1 MVSNST
7 HMMQLF
13 TLNFEE
19 IIWTWD
25 EPLTVGSNCHSNT
38 QRLDDLQLFNVEH
51 LIIPDQSATSAIL
64 WSGPWNAATLP
75 HVNMITAGALSCRQ
89 SHPVYGSAAIRQLS
103 LSTSPYC
110 GTHISS
116 TQPESAAS
124 GVPTSTSTISK
135 KKSTQVT
142 QHNTPRL

>member
-1 MVSNST
+1 
-7 HMMQLF
+7 MMQL
-13 TLNFEE
+13 LMLKFEE
-19 IIWTWD
+19 IVWIW

-38 QRLDDLQLFNVEH
+38 QRLDDLQLFKVEH

-64 WSGPWNAATLP
+64 WSGPSNAATLP

-89 SHPVYGSAAIRQLS
+89 SHPVYGCAAIRQLS
-103 LSTSPYC
+103 LSTSLYY

-124 GVPTSTSTISK
+124 GVPTSTSTIKQK
-135 KKSTQVT
+135 KVHSGHPA
-142 QHNTPRL
+142 QHS